1 MRNVNSGGI
10 GKRKA
15 IISKE
20 HGQLKAMLI
29 FLFASLTAAALSI
42 GSALSSYA
50 AQIFV
55 DPWEQYEAKDIA
67 GLYPQLMKEE
77 LYMINA
83 APAAYPDTPGTE
95 ITLSRKD
102 PFLIDLSEDAETI
115 YNTTLSHSDQED
127 AACVLVLRFVGDP
140 SSGALMKVDVKYQE
154 YAGEDHTLQTDAFL
168 ENVPVIWDKV
178 ENADFPQAVTIK
190 TGQGF
195 SIALTVKSVCIE
207 GQKTG
212 VGERLDYESYMN
224 DPRYELKVTS
234 FGVDYSRV
242 EDRITWGR
250 TLGLLDYKDTWSGY
264 RYSIVDTANGNREL
278 VHQDA
283 LFYVRFPDGIR
294 DFFPEGGMYPGWTYQ
309 EYWDNH
315 SSYFI
320 QTFNPNGEL
329 RISKDDRTPSGP
341 YSYGSAGSS
350 VYHTQVR
357 LKYGD
362 NGKPKGEETIDNE
375 CSWGL
380 HCGRI
385 GTWGVGAAAPDQARM
400 SEERHQDKTSEERY
414 QEIIRNELAEELDT
428 YAGYS
433 SYVDEQSDEES
444 EEFDLGQNTRVYAKH
459 VHKTNGLYQGSG
471 FESEVQSYGDKYVL
485 FRRIPELPYG
495 YLYVTLQIGGM
506 IRTQKATG
514 GRPTVPEVDTC
525 EEQFYAYLEQ
535 FPEYSLKAMASVPV
549 VIEWSEPVWADAPG
563 TSAGGEGPSG
573 SIGGSLFDD
582 LFDTGDG
589 DSYDD
594 WNSAS
599 ENDGSYGEN
608 GPYPYPLDTGTP
620 VDTWSQ
626 EDWEEHADTL
636 ASAWRSFLG
645 WVAALLVGGGV
656 GTTIGGGLGGA
667 LGGAAGSFPGG
678 SGDGPEDSDA
688 PSFGEDGSEYYDNDR
703 QPADGEPD
711 PEGNNEGGRTDPGRR
726 PWSYEDPA
734 SLPKGWHISQE
745 GDLSYQDPATGETM
759 NYYLK
764 GYDEETGEPQYQSA
778 QNRDIYGEDLLRNHY
793 ESRQENAYTLSQDAA
808 TGKRWAEEQHRQ
820 NQEKWDKERE
830 TGVTDMSEA
839 WKQDQKRMAKEEY
852 LEKLADQY
860 GKSTE
865 DIKGIKKEI
874 LKERQKEA
882 EEYGKQM
889 AKDAWLGAAED
900 TASQIETASDLAVN
914 VLGEVTGP
922 AGKVVKNAY
931 TFAKP
936 GMTKLSESLAE
947 RKDVYDTMTAIAQGT
962 AEGAIGVLQNEVDGF
977 GMSVG
982 GDLVKT
988 GLDGIVQGKSA
999 KEIAADMQKTF
1010 TESSLKYGISKTIS
1024 SAGKKVSD
1032 KLTAGKT
1039 MELGKNIDAYGNHGV
1054 SWKNMAND
1062 IDSQKMAKMRLS
1074 DYKKMT
1080 QQIAKTENWTNA
1092 GTNLFNDLFQKKV
1105 TDEAVET
1112 LGDAVQADT
1121 YAFLNNAGEVIVKYN
1136 NDKL

>member
-1 MRNVNSGGI
+1 MKSVNLGGI

-15 IISKE
+15 IISKGP
-20 HGQLKAMLI
+20 GQLKVVLM
-29 FLFASLTAAALSI
+29 FLLASLTAAALGI
-42 GSALSSYA
+42 GNAFSSYA

-55 DPWEQYEAKDIA
+55 DPWKQYEAKDIA
-67 GLYPQLMKEE
+67 ALYPQLIKEE

-83 APAAYPDTPGTE
+83 APAAYPDTPGAE
-95 ITLSRKD
+95 VTLSSKD

-115 YNTTLSHSDQED
+115 YNTMISRSDVED

-140 SSGALMKVDVKYQE
+140 SSGSLMKVDVKYQE

-195 SIALTVKSVCIE
+195 SIALTLKSVCIE

-212 VGERLDYESYMN
+212 AGERLDYESYMN
-224 DPRYELKVTS
+224 DPRYEIQTTS
-234 FGVDYSRV
+234 FGVDYSPV
-242 EDRITWGR
+242 GDRIEWGR

-283 LFYVRFPDGIR
+283 IFYVRFPEEVWN
-294 DFFPEGGMYPGWTYQ
+294 FFPEGRTYPCWTYHEFWRDGDLWGFQ
-309 EYWDNH
+309 
-315 SSYFI
+315 
-320 QTFNPNGEL
+320 PNGE
-329 RISKDDRTPSGP
+329 IVVSKDDRSP
-341 YSYGSAGSS
+341 YVASRRGVARSS
-350 VYHTQVR
+350 ILHDKVVLVYD
-357 LKYGD
+357 D
-362 NGKPKGEETIDNE
+362 NGRPRAELEAQNDCGWEL
-375 CSWGL
+375 SV
-380 HCGRI
+380 GRI
-385 GTWGVGAAAPDQARM
+385 GTWGVGLASPDKERGSADQDKGKTAEEVYQSRIRDVL
-400 SEERHQDKTSEERY
+400 SEELEHYDGHSSNINEQREE
-414 QEIIRNELAEELDT
+414 
-428 YAGYS
+428 
-433 SYVDEQSDEES
+433 VS
-444 EEFDLGQNTRVYAKH
+444 EEFDIDAYTHVYAKH
-459 VHKTNGLYQGSG
+459 VHKTNGIYEGRNYINEDRSD
-471 FESEVQSYGDKYVL
+471 GDKYVL

-495 YLYVTLQIGGM
+495 YLYVTLQIHGAIG
-506 IRTQKATG
+506 RKTATNG
-514 GRPTVPEVDTC
+514 LPTVPETDSY
-525 EEQFYAYLEQ
+525 EESYYAYRET
-535 FPEYSLKAMASVPV
+535 FREESLKAMASVPV

-563 TSAGGEGPSG
+563 TSAGGEGPSD

-582 LFDTGDG
+582 LFDTGAEDP
-589 DSYDD
+589 YDD

-599 ENDGSYGEN
+599 ENDGSYGDN
-608 GPYPYPLDTGTP
+608 GPYPYPLDTGIP

-667 LGGAAGSFPGG
+667 LGGAAGGFPGG
-678 SGDGPEDSDA
+678 SGEGPDGADE
-688 PSFGEDGSEYYDNDR
+688 PSSIEDGSDGYDYDR
-703 QPADGEPD
+703 QPPDDEPD
-711 PEGNNEGGRTDPGRR
+711 LDNSNEGGRTEPGRR
-726 PWSYEDPA
+726 PWSYEDPS
-734 SLPKGWHISQE
+734 SLPKGWHINQE

-778 QNRDIYGEDLLRNHY
+778 QNRDIYGEGLLRNHY

-839 WKQDQKRMAKEEY
+839 WKQDQQRMAKEEY
-852 LEKLADQY
+852 LEKLADKY

-922 AGKVVKNAY
+922 AGKAVKNAY

-947 RKDVYDTMTAIAQGT
+947 RKEVYDTMTAIAQGT

-977 GMSVG
+977 GMAVG

-1054 SWKNMAND
+1054 SWKNMATD
-1062 IDSQKMAKMRLS
+1062 TGSQRMAKMRLS

-1080 QQIAKTENWTNA
+1080 QQIAKTESWTNA

-1105 TDEAVET
+1105 TNEAVET

-1121 YAFLNNAGEVIVKYN
+1121 YAFLNDAGEVIRKYN
-1136 NDKL
+1136 DGKL